1 MRNAPPSLDLRPG
14 HWAIVREI
22 LRKHVPEREVV
33 VFGSRATGT
42 AKKYSDL
49 DIAILGDEPLS
60 LDTIASIGEGLGD
73 SDLPFKVD
81 VVDWAR
87 ADEAFRAIIR
97 RDALEVPA
105 A

>member
-1 MRNAPPSLDLRPG
+1 MSDLAALLDLRPD
-14 HWAIVREI
+14 HWTVVREI
-22 LRKHVPEREVV
+22 LRKHVPDREVV
-33 VFGSRATGT
+33 AFGSRATGT

-49 DIAILGDEPLS
+49 DLAILGDEPLS
-60 LDTIASIGEGLGD
+60 LDTIASIGEGFGE

-97 RDALEVPA
+97 RDALEVLTA
-105 A
+105 